1 MTVLR
6 LSLSLS
12 VCLVGVHRGEIDAV
26 GFRQMAWVLGED
38 LSESEAQAC
47 VARLDLDGSG
57 GLSLPELRAWYA
69 PAGASHLT

>member
-1 MTVLR
+1 VW
-6 LSLSLS
+6 
-12 VCLVGVHRGEIDAV
+12 LVGVHRGEIDAV

-69 PAGASHLT
+69 PLTPATGLGAVV